1 MMFRRFE
8 SGFYIRAGLSGS
20 ACDSQTPTSLVG
32 CPFSSGCRSD
42 RNSPQP
48 SRNVKPGL
56 FEAQQCRF
64 VYGQEPHTKSKK
76 NFPLDLRTKTGTRK
90 HVSD

>member
-1 MMFRRFE
+1 MVRRSE
-8 SGFYIRAGLSGS
+8 SGFYIRARLSGS
-20 ACDSQTPTSLVG
+20 ACDSQTPTSLGG

-42 RNSPQP
+42 RNSPRS

-56 FEAQQCRF
+56 FEAKQCRF

-76 NFPLDLRTKTGTRK
+76 NFPLELRAKTQGQR
-90 HVSD
+90 V